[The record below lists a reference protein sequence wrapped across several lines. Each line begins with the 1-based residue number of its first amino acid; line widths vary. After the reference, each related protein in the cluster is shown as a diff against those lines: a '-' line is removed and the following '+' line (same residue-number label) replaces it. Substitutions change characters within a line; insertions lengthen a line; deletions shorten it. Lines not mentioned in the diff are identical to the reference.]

1 MFHHFPI
8 ILFCINYQYLGVA
21 GFKTIAASKSG
32 YNMLQIVL
40 ATTRIWYKYITTSL
54 KMTASIN
61 QEASNHED
69 NSNSSIIFLNRWTNN
84 LLRIPC
90 ANMVSNSMPNYYFF

>member
-21 GFKTIAASKSG
+21 GFKTIVASKSG

-40 ATTRIWYKYITTSL
+40 ATKLDY
-54 KMTASIN
+54 
-61 QEASNHED
+61 D
-69 NSNSSIIFLNRWTNN
+69 TNT
-84 LLRIPC
+84 
-90 ANMVSNSMPNYYFF
+90 